1 MRPLL
6 DVGALMYAELA
17 KMMFAL
23 RLFDL
28 VFQRLN
34 STEFNYV
41 PIFNRKQLVYPP
53 MRLWMDIGEMLF
65 PFDFLRIFPLK
76 SSGGR

>member
-6 DVGALMYAELA
+6 DVGALMYVELG

-34 STEFNYV
+34 STEFNHFQSKT
-41 PIFNRKQLVYPP
+41 ISLTA
-53 MRLWMDIGEMLF
+53 
-65 PFDFLRIFPLK
+65 
-76 SSGGR
+76 